1 MGGLRGNQYFRC
13 VGKKGKLQKF
23 AEVSAFPNCFEYA
36 KEMKGKWKSDYFKND
51 NPITVE
57 LACGKG
63 EYTLGLAERFPNRN
77 FIGIDLKGNRIWKG
91 AKYALE
97 NELKN
102 VAFHRLMIGNI
113 EDFFEKGEIDEFWI
127 TFPDP
132 QHAKERRRLTNAMFL
147 DRYRNISKDGA
158 IMNLKSDS
166 TRFYEYTKEVIEEQ
180 KLELLAYS
188 DDIYAWPEI
197 PEYLANIQTFY
208 EKMWLAE
215 GKKIK
220 YLRYVL

>member
-1 MGGLRGNQYFRC
+1 M
-13 VGKKGKLQKF
+13 GKKGKLEKF
-23 AEVSAFPNCFEYA
+23 AEVTAFPNCFEYA

-63 EYTLGLAERFPNRN
+63 EYTLGLAERFPDRN
-77 FIGIDLKGNRIWKG
+77 FIGIDVKGNRIWKG

-97 NELKN
+97 NELTN

-166 TRFYEYTKEVIEEQ
+166 TRFYEYTKEVIAEQ
-180 KLELLAYS
+180 NLQLLADS

>member
-1 MGGLRGNQYFRC
+1 
-13 VGKKGKLQKF
+13 VGKVGKLQKF
-23 AEVSAFPNCFEYA
+23 AEVTAFKNCYERA
-36 KEMKGKWKSDYFKND
+36 VELKGKWKSDVFKNE

-63 EYTLGLAERFPNRN
+63 EYTVGLAQRFPDRN
-77 FIGIDLKGNRIWKG
+77 FIGIDVKGNRIWKG

-97 NELKN
+97 NDISN

-113 EDFFEKGEIDEFWI
+113 EEYFDKGEIDEFWI

-132 QHAKERRRLTNAMFL
+132 QHAKKRKRLTNGMFL

-166 TRFYEYTKEVIEEQ
+166 TRFYEFTKEVIAEQ
-180 KLELLAYS
+180 KLEVLADS
-188 DDIYAWPEI
+188 DDIYAWDEI
-197 PEYLANIQTFY
+197 PEHLANIQTYY
-208 EKMWLAE
+208 ENMWLE
-215 GKKIK
+215 QGKKIK
-220 YLRYVL
+220 FLRYVL

>member
-1 MGGLRGNQYFRC
+1 MGQ
-13 VGKKGKLQKF
+13 VGKLQKF
-23 AEVSAFPNCFEYA
+23 ADVKSFENCYERVV
-36 KEMKGKWKSDYFKND
+36 ELKGKWKTNVFKND

-63 EYTLGLAERFPNRN
+63 EYTIGLAERFPERN
-77 FIGIDLKGNRIWKG
+77 FIGIDVKGNRIWKG

-97 NELKN
+97 NNIKN

-113 EDFFEKGEIDEFWI
+113 EEYFEKGEIDEFWI

-132 QHAKERRRLTNAMFL
+132 QHNKKRKRLTNAMFL
-147 DRYRNISKDGA
+147 DRYRNIAKDGA

-166 TRFYEYTKEVIEEQ
+166 KRFYEFSKEVIADQ
-180 KLELLAYS
+180 KLTILNAS
-188 DDIYAWPEI
+188 DDIYAWDEI
-197 PEYLANIQTFY
+197 PEHLANIQTFY
-208 EKMWLAE
+208 EQMWLDQ

-220 YLRYVL
+220 FLRYII

>member
-1 MGGLRGNQYFRC
+1 MGK
-13 VGKKGKLQKF
+13 VGKLQKF
-23 AEVSAFPNCFEYA
+23 AEVTAFKNCYERA
-36 KEMKGKWKSDYFKND
+36 VELKGKWKSDVFKNE

-63 EYTLGLAERFPNRN
+63 EYTVGLAQRFPDRN
-77 FIGIDLKGNRIWKG
+77 FIGIDVKGNRIWKG

-97 NELKN
+97 NDISN

-113 EDFFEKGEIDEFWI
+113 EEYFDKGEIDEFWI

-132 QHAKERRRLTNAMFL
+132 QHAKKRKRLTNGMFL

-166 TRFYEYTKEVIEEQ
+166 TRFYEFTKEVIAEQ
-180 KLELLAYS
+180 KLEVLADS
-188 DDIYAWPEI
+188 DDIYAWDEI
-197 PEYLANIQTFY
+197 PEHLANIQTYY
-208 EKMWLAE
+208 ENMWLE
-215 GKKIK
+215 QGKKIK
-220 YLRYVL
+220 FLRYVL